1 MAELRIQS
9 LYQAAWTVFGFQ
21 HDEAVADRDSLLA
34 EIEESLGQE
43 TALAI
48 RQHVDVA
55 LGRIQADDVPNP
67 AVMAMSEFFDLLA
80 AEMAVQEI
88 ADRIS
93 ANAVFVDSDD
103 DLLPSLGLSW
113 RQDIL
118 PLLDGQKSPGY
129 MPVQNVGTFLVMV
142 QDADGSAEEISED
155 ACKRRRE
162 LIAFLEKAMKLG
174 EPIWCEL

>member
-129 MPVQNVGTFLVMV
+129 MPVQNAEKFLGIVRNTK
-142 QDADGSAEEISED
+142 ASAEKLSED
-155 ACKRRRE
+155 VRKWRQE
-162 LIAFLEKAMKLG
+162 LVGFLERAVKLG

>member
-21 HDEAVADRDSLLA
+21 HEEALADRDSLLA

-67 AVMAMSEFFDLLA
+67 AVMAMPEFFDLLA

-93 ANAVFVDSDD
+93 ANAVFVDSDNG
-103 DLLPSLGLSW
+103 LLPSLGLSW
-113 RQDIL
+113 QDDIL
-118 PLLDGQKSPGY
+118 PLLDGQQNPGK
-129 MPVQNVGTFLVMV
+129 MPVKNVKKFLGMV
-142 QDADGSAEEISED
+142 RNTEGSAEAISD
-155 ACKRRRE
+155 DVRGKRQE
-162 LIAFLEKAMKLG
+162 LAAFLERAVKLD
-174 EPIWCEL
+174 EPVWCEL